1 MRNVIIIGGGA
12 AGLTAAIYSAR
23 AALEPLVIEGLQPGG
38 QLTITSDVENFPG
51 FPEGISGPELMDRM
65 RAQAQR
71 FGSEHLFDLVTR
83 VDLRSS
89 PKRVWV
95 GKDLYEAHSV
105 IVATGATARWLGLES
120 EQRLQG
126 RGVSAC
132 ATCDGFFFRDQ
143 DIAVVGGGDTALEEA
158 TFLTRFARSV
168 TVIHR
173 RDELRAS
180 PIMRQKAETNP
191 KVRFVWYSVVK
202 EILGDEGVTG
212 LVLEDARTGETST
225 LDVTGVFMAIG
236 HVPATEV
243 FRDQLDLDPQGY
255 ITLKDRTGVGI
266 PGVFAAGDVAD
277 RHYRQAISAA
287 GSGCMAAIDA
297 QHYVE
302 SLAG

>member
-12 AGLTAAIYSAR
+12 AGLTAAVYAAR
-23 AALEPLVIEGLQPGG
+23 AAMNPLVIEGLQPGG

-51 FPEGISGPELMDRM
+51 FPEGISGPELMDRI

-71 FGSEHLFDLVTR
+71 FGSEHLFDLVSR
-83 VDLRSS
+83 VDLQSN

-95 GKDLYEAHSV
+95 GEDLHEAHSV

-180 PIMRQKAETNP
+180 PIMREKAEKNS
-191 KVRFVWYSVVK
+191 KVRFIWYSVVK
-202 EILGDEGVTG
+202 EILGDDAVTG
-212 LVLEDARTGETST
+212 LVLEDVRTGKTST

-236 HVPATEV
+236 HVPATEL
-243 FRDQLDLDPQGY
+243 FRGQLDLDPQGY
-255 ITLKDRTGVGI
+255 IVLKDRTGVGI

-302 SLAG
+302 SLLG